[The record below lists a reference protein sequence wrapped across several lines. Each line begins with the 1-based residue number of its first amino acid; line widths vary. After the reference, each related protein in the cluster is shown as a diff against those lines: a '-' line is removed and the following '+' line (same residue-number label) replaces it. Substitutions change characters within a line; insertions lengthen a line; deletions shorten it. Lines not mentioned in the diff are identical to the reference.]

1 MKHTLKNLESAF
13 AGESSAHAKYLYFA
27 KLCDEQG
34 YPEIAQ
40 HFRATAKQ
48 ELLHAW
54 SHLELLVGKPSA
66 KQCLEMAIDGETYE
80 YTQMYPHFESIAVA
94 EGDTAAATEAQEQAR
109 ESKIHADEFK
119 RVLETAKKRFA
130 ALARVE
136 KHHAQQYT
144 EKLRSLT

>member
-40 HFRATAKQ
+40 HFRNTASQ

-54 SHLELLVGKPSA
+54 SHLDLLVGKPSA
-66 KQCLEMAIDGETYE
+66 KQCLEMAIAGETYE
-80 YTQMYPHFESIAVA
+80 YTQMYPQFAIIATI
-94 EGDTAAATEAQEQAR
+94 EGDTKAEREAREQAS
-109 ESKIHADEFK
+109 ESKAHAEQFK
-119 RVLETAKKRFA
+119 RVLEKAEKRFS

-136 KHHAQQYT
+136 KHHAEQYE
-144 EKLRSLT
+144 EKLRSLV